1 MKKQEK
7 TQETKSVRKK
17 QIKKRETKSAKAKTS
32 EIKESKQ
39 KEEILEEII
48 EPQQPAE
55 SFQSEERTSRP
66 INLTLSSGQ
75 ASQKVWQEIPA
86 EESLEQSVKDA
97 PTAPKEQ
104 EPEEVYKPNT
114 PQDEKFYDFETGV
127 EIEQR
132 KELMETQ
139 TTTSSGLIEA
149 PIQTTIRR
157 DMRTVGMIQPAEMH
171 QVPQTTEARENKIYN
186 TRQSPEKERE
196 SKKGPF
202 GETAEDIARKYK

>member
-1 MKKQEK
+1 MK
-7 TQETKSVRKK
+7 TKAKKPARKK
-17 QIKKRETKSAKAKTS
+17 QIKKKEIKSVKTKTS
-32 EIKESKQ
+32 EPKELKE

-48 EPQQPAE
+48 EPQQPTE
-55 SFQSEERTSRP
+55 SLELEGRTSRP

-75 ASQKVWQEIPA
+75 ASQKVWQETPT

-104 EPEEVYKPNT
+104 EPEEIYKPNT
-114 PQDEKFYDFETGV
+114 PQEEKFYDFETGA

-139 TTTSSGLIEA
+139 TATSSGLIEA

-157 DMRTVGMIQPAEMH
+157 DMRTVGMIRPAEMH
-171 QVPQTTEARENKIYN
+171 QVPQTTEERQGKIYN

-202 GETAEDIARKYK
+202 GETAEETVRKYK